1 MKFDCVSLG
10 NKNGLR
16 PIFKAIP
23 PGAQL
28 TPLLRICLHLFR
40 HTSQISSAEKSL
52 LPPQFVLPDEK
63 SGGATAQQA
72 LCGIAYIFC
81 AGCCVKQQA
90 RYLPGQDTGKM
101 PNRVFLTV
109 FSLDYYEFKWSK
121 LRISS
126 TKPDFVGQSNC
137 PLNPEKSDGASVLS

>member
-1 MKFDCVSLG
+1 MTENRSSRIWAV
-10 NKNGLR
+10 N
-16 PIFKAIP
+16 FKATP
-23 PGAQL
+23 HNAQL

-40 HTSQISSAEKSL
+40 HTSQLSSAEKSL
-52 LPPQFVLPDEK
+52 LPPQFVLSGEK
-63 SGGATAQQA
+63 SDGATAQQS
-72 LCGIAYIFC
+72 LCGIAYILC

-90 RYLPGQDTGKM
+90 RHFPGQKTGKM

-126 TKPDFVGQSNC
+126 AKPDFVG
-137 PLNPEKSDGASVLS
+137 LSH